1 LIYLFQ
7 TMATNVEYT
16 CFVRGLDQDTDEKDL
31 TDIFSKFGNVID
43 SKVRYLYMTLRIEI
57 DL

>member
-1 LIYLFQ
+1 
-7 TMATNVEYT
+7 MATNVEYT